1 MADLYE
7 FLYVNF
13 RIIKA
18 WEVFCGLAIIAFLA
32 AVAKCMYKNNMI
44 SKQQS
49 NSLILLGIYLEVLFA
64 LTLLLRIP
72 TDQRRKKIKVFWS
85 WEHIYQNKSLGL
97 LIDNILNLFMF
108 FPVGC
113 LVFVL
118 TKGKIK
124 VRYVF
129 LFGLVLSG
137 MIELAQLFLCRGYFE
152 WDDIIHNVFGCCTG
166 YCVMLYIEKCIC
178 KRHHLTE
185 NGNCKSYKSK

>member
-1 MADLYE
+1 MAELYE

-18 WEVFCGLAIIAFLA
+18 REIFCGLAINVFLA
-32 AVAKCMYKNNMI
+32 VVAKYMYKKNMI

-49 NSLILLGIYLEVLFA
+49 ISLILLGIYLEVLFA

-72 TDQRRKKIKVFWS
+72 TDQRRIKIKVFWS

-97 LIDNILNLFMF
+97 LIDNVLNLLMF

-113 LVFVL
+113 LGFVL
-118 TKGKIK
+118 AKGKIK
-124 VRYVF
+124 VRYVV
-129 LFGLVLSG
+129 LFGVVLSG

-152 WDDIIHNVFGCCTG
+152 WDDILHNAFGCCVG
-166 YCVMLYIEKCIC
+166 YCTMRFMKKCTR
-178 KRHHLTE
+178 KRH
-185 NGNCKSYKSK
+185 